1 MTSTD
6 LPLTVGTI
14 LCSTW
19 GYDQTNV
26 DFYEVVTAT
35 PRTVQLR
42 KIAKHRVEAG
52 HMSYSVQPLAGQFT
66 GEPFRRKVHDYSG
79 RPSVEINGYA
89 NAYGWTGKAV
99 AESDYH

>member
-1 MTSTD
+1 MTSTT
-6 LPLTVGTI
+6 LPLDVGTI

-26 DFYEVVTAT
+26 DFYEVVSAT

-42 KIAKHRVEAG
+42 KIAKRRVESG
-52 HMSYSVQPLAGQFT
+52 YMSYSAQPVAGKFT
-66 GEPFRRKVHDYSG
+66 GEPFRRKVHGYAG

-89 NAYGWTGKAV
+89 NAHTWTGGAV
-99 AESDYH
+99 AESHYH